1 MSRGGSYGGGKSS
14 LSYLFEPDET
24 TQTATNS
31 TAKRSPKSSAKEH
44 EKANEAN
51 RIDVIDK
58 PQVCLITKAGEKSQ
72 TSKNSKMKI
81 VQDGKPQKYTSNSNV
96 DSDYKHQGRNAVYF
110 NNGRPSTKVNS
121 VPGGPSSLGYL
132 FGDN

>member
-31 TAKRSPKSSAKEH
+31 TAKRAPKTPAKEH
-44 EKANEAN
+44 EKTNEAN
-51 RIDVIDK
+51 RTDAPDK
-58 PQVCLITKAGEKSQ
+58 PQVRLIAKAGQ
-72 TSKNSKMKI
+72 TSKNSKTKV
-81 VQDGKPQKYTSNSNV
+81 VQDGKPEKHISHSNIAEC
-96 DSDYKHQGRNAVYF
+96 KHQGQNAAYF
-110 NNGRPSTKVNS
+110 PNGRPSTKVNS

-132 FGDN
+132 FGDS